1 MAGAKS
7 ADVLRVM
14 TWSSL
19 DHASRRS
26 LVDRDINKS
35 IPPELRE
42 QIAGLVADVRE
53 RGDAAVCD
61 ALARF
66 DEVDIDPDGLRVS
79 DDERE
84 RARGQVDADVRT
96 AIRDMVDHIRRFNE
110 EVLAR
115 HGDWQFESDPGLVVG
130 ERVSPIASA
139 GLFCPSGKASYP
151 SVLAQL
157 GGPATV
163 AGVPLLQVVVPP
175 KPGAK
180 GAVDPV
186 VLAVADELGIRD
198 VFRVNGPAGIAALAF
213 GTESIERVVKVMG
226 PGSLPVTVAQLEIQ
240 RWGTATQMAL
250 GPTESLVIADET
262 ADSRRLAADL
272 MIEAEHGTDSCTL
285 FVTTSEALVGAV
297 QSQLV
302 EQIAVLPAER
312 ATAVRASLGV
322 NGGCVIVNDL
332 SEAARVAN
340 EFAPEHLQLVVA
352 PARENEVLDLIA
364 HAGEILIGQDTPF
377 SAANFL
383 IGCPASLPTNGF
395 ARVTSGV
402 TVEAFL
408 KRTAVARADERALRR
423 LAPSIVTLAD
433 VEGFPAHANALRLR
447 FPDLA

>member
-1 MAGAKS
+1 VAGAKS